1 MRNYLLI
8 TLIFVITACGYSP
21 ITKDI
26 KNQNIYIYVNNTTG
40 NIEMN
45 NLINNQLKLYSNK
58 NSKNIFNIDFKTDY
72 KKISITKDS
81 AGITTDYKLLLDVEF
96 FVKNKEIN
104 KKFQF
109 QESLNIKNTT
119 TNFQQTDYEK
129 TVKRNFASSIKEK
142 LILKLMSIK

>member
-1 MRNYLLI
+1 M
-8 TLIFVITACGYSP
+8 P
-21 ITKDI
+21 
-26 KNQNIYIYVNNTTG
+26 
-40 NIEMN
+40 E
-45 NLINNQLKLYSNK
+45 
-58 NSKNIFNIDFKTDY
+58 
-72 KKISITKDS
+72 
-81 AGITTDYKLLLDVEF
+81 
-96 FVKNKEIN
+96 EIN